1 MAWLKA
7 INNHATRY
15 MLKQRK
21 YFIVGRPST
30 IILSFNSPNSTKVY
44 CPNPT
49 LRSTIPPNSTTR
61 PFEKL
66 KTQQE
71 MLKLQSRSLAIIT
84 SHFPVSLEIYD
95 ALLTTKMDINHEH
108 KNKVKISNLKATQ
121 DLTVISK
128 EEVRAH

>member
-1 MAWLKA
+1 
-7 INNHATRY
+7 
-15 MLKQRK
+15 
-21 YFIVGRPST
+21 
-30 IILSFNSPNSTKVY
+30 
-44 CPNPT
+44 
-49 LRSTIPPNSTTR
+49 
-61 PFEKL
+61 
-66 KTQQE
+66 